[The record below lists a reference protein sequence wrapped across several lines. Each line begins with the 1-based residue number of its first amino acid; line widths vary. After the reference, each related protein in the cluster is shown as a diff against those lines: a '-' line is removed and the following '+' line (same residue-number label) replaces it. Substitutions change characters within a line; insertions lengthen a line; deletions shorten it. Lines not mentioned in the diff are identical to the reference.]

1 MQCPYCAFSPI
12 PDNATICPQCGQTM
26 PQSEMAGKSDPAP
39 MSAEVP
45 EPDAP
50 QDPKGESKADPSV
63 VQVKVDQQVEL
74 VDNGGQVVGVQIDQV
89 SGSVAVGYSIAEVQT
104 LLDQVR
110 TTFQP
115 RPFDG
120 RSPYIGLEAFQEEDA
135 GRFFGREKLVAELV
149 ESLRKGYFT
158 LVAGPSGSG
167 KSSLVR
173 AGLLPAL
180 KKGSLP
186 GSERW
191 LYTSLK
197 PGRAP
202 LEALGRAV
210 ASLTGTLAPVEDLRT
225 RGLKEPGVLQEWL
238 EVALGDQE
246 KRRVLLFVD
255 QFEEIFTQL
264 SQQEE
269 GVRAAFIAA
278 LTKAAKPKGRII
290 ILLTM
295 RSDFISNC
303 AAYPELN
310 TLLNQGF
317 LQVGAMQPA
326 ELVSAIARPA
336 LEVGLQIDPDLVT
349 QVIHDMR
356 DEPGALPLMQFAM
369 QDLFNAQAAKGGVI
383 ALTLADY
390 LARGGLQRAL
400 ERYADTAFE
409 QLSSGEQDLA
419 RGIFQGLVQPGR
431 GTQDTR
437 RTALFEELIPPGHHL
452 PEVEAVLYKLA
463 DARLITTE
471 DRDDLPGDDRT
482 ATLAHE
488 RLLEAWP
495 WLRRLVE
502 ENREAI
508 TQANQIAEDAQN
520 WEGSQRDESYLYT
533 GARLAFAIE
542 GLENGRLTLGGPV
555 LEFVQAA
562 ILRQEA
568 ERQARR
574 QRNQRTIIGLAAAV
588 VVFAVLAAISLTFW
602 RQAQNNAHRAEEQ
615 AGAAAALLDLS
626 QQRGTEAADE
636 RSQALAARATADFNA
651 SVAQAQEEEARRQ
664 ATLALSRQLASQA
677 LSNLLSGE
685 IDTALLL
692 AIQAFEAADT
702 PQARSALL
710 STIEENPRLKNILTG
725 HHDFILDMTYSP
737 DGRLLVSAGCAQR
750 DLGRENCLRGELRV
764 WDPASGRLLTALGEQ
779 YPDILN
785 NAVTSVAFSPN
796 GRYLASGDRSGKV
809 VVWDAIGLRPL
820 TAPIGE
826 MDGEIGYLA
835 FNGRSSVLSAGDGQT
850 IQTWNVV
857 SQQAGGNPY
866 TEIPELVS
874 GQVPAAIAGDGA
886 LLALRTPE
894 YIVIWDTRIANEA
907 TRFYSGAFK
916 DPPGFLNFN
925 QDDTWLAYAV
935 ENEAYAVSTTNADI
949 TTFPM
954 QGHTDRI
961 TRLVFN
967 PINPNIL
974 ATGGRDTSI
983 RLWDVESW
991 LPSDNLTVQQ
1001 SKPGGQM
1008 HTAPL
1013 TGHRDYIT
1021 SLIFSPDGKTLASGS
1036 RDTTIRLWN
1045 WQGTPSLAETFF
1057 QHESEIFSPT
1067 YTPDGKNVVF
1077 AACSQEAENGEDCQ
1091 SSEVWLLDA
1100 TTGKVSGQSLEGG
1113 ANLLTDIAID
1123 PAGKLLAAAGWE
1135 GKIYLWDLATRQM
1148 AGEPLSG
1155 HTDFV
1160 TGLSFSPDGTRL
1172 ASAGRDGQVL
1182 VWDIAERKL
1191 AMAPLTGHSERI
1203 TSLDFSPDG
1212 KLLATGS
1219 RDQDVILW
1227 QIDASP
1233 VISTTLAGHTEQINL
1248 VRFGPDG
1255 KLLASGSA
1263 DGQMFFWDTATG
1275 ARLQTIQA
1283 HKERLSALAFSPD
1296 GRSLATGSWD
1306 RMVQLWDVGTGQPIG
1321 RPLSG
1326 HNDAVNGLTFSLDGT
1341 SLLSSSRDGAIL
1353 RWNVD
1358 AQAWVQRACQIAG
1371 RPLSENE
1378 WRSYAGGSTPYSPV
1392 CAIP

>member
-1 MQCPYCAFSPI
+1 M
-12 PDNATICPQCGQTM
+12 
-26 PQSEMAGKSDPAP
+26 E
-39 MSAEVP
+39 
-45 EPDAP
+45 
-50 QDPKGESKADPSV
+50 
-63 VQVKVDQQVEL
+63 VKVSQQVEKIAE
-74 VDNGGQVVGVQIDQV
+74 GGEVVGVRIDQV
-89 SGSVAVGYSIAEVQT
+89 SGSVAVGYSVDEVQQ

-120 RSPYIGLEAFQEEDA
+120 RSPYVGLEAFQEEDA
-135 GRFFGREKLVAELV
+135 ERFFGREKLVTELV
-149 ESLRKGYFT
+149 EGLRKGYFV

-180 KKGSLP
+180 KKGALP

-197 PGRAP
+197 PGRSP

-210 ASLTGTLAPVEDLRT
+210 ASLTGNLTPVEDLRT
-225 RGLKEPGVLQEWL
+225 KGLNEPALLQQWL

-246 KRRVLLFVD
+246 KRRVILFVD

-264 SQQEE
+264 SPQEE
-269 GVRAAFIAA
+269 AVRAAFITA
-278 LTKAAKPKGRII
+278 LTQAAKPKGRIKV
-290 ILLTM
+290 LLTM
-295 RSDFISNC
+295 RSDFITNC

-336 LEVGLQIDPDLVT
+336 LEVGLRIDPDLVT

-390 LARGGLQRAL
+390 LERGGLQRAL
-400 ERYADTAFE
+400 ERYADAAFD
-409 QLSSGEQDLA
+409 QLSQAEKEMA
-419 RGIFQGLVQPGR
+419 RGIFKGLVQPGR

-437 RTALFEELIPPGHHL
+437 RTALFEELIPPGHKL
-452 PEVEAVLYKLA
+452 PEVEVVLRKLA

-502 ENREAI
+502 ENREVIA
-508 TQANQIAEDAQN
+508 QANQIAEDAQG
-520 WEGSQRDESYLYT
+520 WEQSKRDESYLYS
-533 GARLAFAIE
+533 GARLAAAKE
-542 GLENGRLTLGGPV
+542 GLESGKLGLGGPS

-562 ILRQEA
+562 IQRQET

-574 QRNQRTIIGLAAAV
+574 QRNQRTIIALGAAV
-588 VVFAVLAAISLTFW
+588 VVFAVLAGISLIFW
-602 RQAQNNAHRAEEQ
+602 RQAQANANVAAEQ
-615 AGAAAALLDLS
+615 AGTATALLGLS
-626 QQRGTEAADE
+626 LERGTEAASE
-636 RSQALAARATADFNA
+636 RSQAVAARATADFNA
-651 SVAQAQEEEARRQ
+651 SLAQDQEGEARRQ

-692 AIQAFEAADT
+692 AVQAFQAADT

-725 HHDFILDMTYSP
+725 HHDFILDMAYSP
-737 DGRLLVSAGCAQR
+737 DGQLLASAGCAQR

-764 WDPASGRLLTALGEQ
+764 WDPASGRLLAALGEQ
-779 YPDILN
+779 FPDILN
-785 NAVTSVAFSPN
+785 NTITSVAFSPN
-796 GRYLASGDRSGKV
+796 GRFLASGDRSGKV
-809 VVWDAIGLRPL
+809 VVWDAIGLQPL
-820 TAPIGE
+820 TAPIGQL
-826 MDGEIGYLA
+826 DGEIGYLA
-835 FNGRSSVLSAGDGQT
+835 FNPRSSVLRAGDGLT
-850 IQTWNVV
+850 IQTWNLAN
-857 SQQAGGNPY
+857 QLAEGNPY
-866 TEIPELVS
+866 ADIPGLD
-874 GQVPAAIAGDGA
+874 GGLLPAAIAWDGS
-886 LLALRTPE
+886 LLALRVPE
-894 YIVIWDTRIANEA
+894 YIVVWDTRILNEA
-907 TRFYSGAFK
+907 TRFFSGSFK
-916 DPPGFLNFN
+916 DPPGSLTFN
-925 QDDTWLAYAV
+925 QDGDWLAYALD
-935 ENEAYAVSTTNADI
+935 NEAYAVSTTNADI
-949 TTFPM
+949 STFPM

-961 TRLVFN
+961 TRLAFN
-967 PINPNIL
+967 PIFTNIL
-974 ATGGRDTSI
+974 ATGGWDTTI
-983 RLWDVESW
+983 RLWDVETW
-991 LPSDNLTVQQ
+991 LPTENLTVQQ
-1001 SKPGGQM
+1001 SKPTGQM
-1008 HTAPL
+1008 LTAPL
-1013 TGHRDYIT
+1013 TGHHDYIT

-1036 RDTTIRLWN
+1036 RDTTIRFWN
-1045 WQGTPSLAETFF
+1045 WQGTPSLADAFY

-1077 AACSQEAENGEDCQ
+1077 AVCSQQAENGEDCL

-1100 TTGKVSGQSLEGG
+1100 NSGEVVGEPLKGA
-1113 ANLLTDIAID
+1113 ANLLTNIAID

-1135 GKIYLWDLATRQM
+1135 GKIYLWDLATRQL

-1160 TGLSFSPDGTRL
+1160 TDLSFSPDGSLL
-1172 ASAGRDGQVL
+1172 ASTGRDGQTLLWNV
-1182 VWDIAERKL
+1182 AEQRL
-1191 AMAPLTGHSERI
+1191 AMDPLTGNGERI
-1203 TSLDFSPDG
+1203 ISMDFSPDG
-1212 KLLATGS
+1212 KRLATGS
-1219 RDQDVILW
+1219 RDQKVILW
-1227 QIDASP
+1227 EIEASP
-1233 VISTTLAGHTEQINL
+1233 VISTTLAGHNEQVNL
-1248 VRFGPDG
+1248 VRFSPDG
-1255 KLLASGSA
+1255 GLLASGSA
-1263 DGQMFFWDTATG
+1263 DGQVILWDVESG
-1275 ARLQTIQA
+1275 ARLHTTQA

-1306 RMVQLWDVGTGQPIG
+1306 RTVQLWDVETGQPIG

-1326 HNDAVNGLTFSLDGT
+1326 HNDTVNGLAFNLDGT
-1341 SLLSSSRDGAIL
+1341 TLLSSSRDGTIL
-1353 RWNVD
+1353 RWTVD
-1358 AQAWVQRACQIAG
+1358 PQAWVQRACRIAG
-1371 RPLSENE
+1371 RALSEDE
-1378 WRSYAGGSTPYSPV
+1378 WRTFAGASIPYSPV
-1392 CAIP
+1392 CPAP

>member
-1 MQCPYCAFSPI
+1 MQCPHCAFTPI
-12 PDNATICPQCGQTM
+12 PDNAPTCPQCGQAL
-26 PQSEMAGKSDPAP
+26 PGSG
-39 MSAEVP
+39 AET
-45 EPDAP
+45 
-50 QDPKGESKADPSV
+50 
-63 VQVKVDQQVEL
+63 VQIKVDQQIEQITAA
-74 VDNGGQVVGVQIDQV
+74 GQVVGVQIDQV
-89 SGSVAVGYSIAEVQT
+89 SGSVAVGYSVTEVQI

-120 RSPYIGLEAFQEEDA
+120 RSPYVGLEAFQEEDA

-180 KKGSLP
+180 KNGALP

-191 LYTSLK
+191 LYGSLK

-210 ASLTGTLAPVEDLRT
+210 ASLTGNLAPVEDLRT
-225 RGLKEPGVLQEWL
+225 RGLTEPGVLQEWL

-269 GVRAAFIAA
+269 PMRAAFIAA
-278 LTKAAKPKGRII
+278 LTQAAKPKGRII

-303 AAYPELN
+303 AAYPALN

-317 LQVGAMQPA
+317 LQVGAMQPE

-336 LEVGLQIDPDLVT
+336 LEVGLRIDPDLVT

-369 QDLFNAQAAKGGVI
+369 QDLFDSQAAKGGVI

-400 ERYADTAFE
+400 ERYADAAFG
-409 QLSSGEQDLA
+409 QLSTGEQDLA
-419 RGIFQGLVQPGR
+419 RGIFKGLVQPGR

-437 RTALFEELIPPGHHL
+437 RTALFEELIPPGHQL
-452 PEVEAVLYKLA
+452 REVEEVLYKLA
-463 DARLITTE
+463 NARLITTE

-502 ENREAI
+502 ENRESI

-520 WEGSQRDESYLYT
+520 WERSQRDESYLYT
-533 GARLAFAIE
+533 GARLAFAKE
-542 GLENGRLTLGGPV
+542 GLENGRLTLGGTV

-562 ILRQEA
+562 IQRQEA

-588 VVFAVLAAISLTFW
+588 VVFAVLAVISLTFW

-615 AGAAAALLDLS
+615 AGAAAALLGLS
-626 QQRGTEAADE
+626 QERGTEAANE

-677 LSNLLSGE
+677 LSNLLGGE

-692 AIQAFEAADT
+692 AVQAFEAADT

-725 HHDFILDMTYSP
+725 HHDFILDMAYSP
-737 DGRLLVSAGCAQR
+737 DGRLLASAGCAQR
-750 DLGRENCLRGELRV
+750 DLGRENCLRGELRI
-764 WDPASGRLLTALGEQ
+764 WDPASGRLLAALSEQ
-779 YPDILN
+779 FPDILN
-785 NAVTSVAFSPN
+785 NAITSVAFSPN

-809 VVWDAIGLRPL
+809 VVWDAVGLQPL
-820 TAPIGE
+820 GAPIGE
-826 MDGEIGYLA
+826 LDGEISYLA
-835 FNGRSSVLSAGDGQT
+835 FNARSSVLGAGDGQT

-857 SQQAGGNPY
+857 NQQAGGNPY
-866 TEIPELVS
+866 TDIPELVD
-874 GQVPAAIAGDGA
+874 GQIPASIAGDGS

-894 YIVIWDTRIANEA
+894 YIVVWDTRISNEA
-907 TRFYSGAFK
+907 IRFYSGSFK
-916 DPPGFLNFN
+916 EPPGFLTFN
-925 QDDTWLAYAV
+925 QDGTWLAYTL
-935 ENEAYAVSTTNADI
+935 ENDAYAVSTVNAEI
-949 TTFPM
+949 STFPM

-961 TRLVFN
+961 TRLAFN
-967 PINPNIL
+967 PIFPNIL

-991 LPSDNLTVQQ
+991 LPTDNLSAQQ
-1001 SKPGGQM
+1001 AKPTGQM
-1008 HTAPL
+1008 LTAPL

-1036 RDTTIRLWN
+1036 RDTTIRFWN
-1045 WQGTPSLAETFF
+1045 WQGTSSLAETFY

-1067 YTPDGKNVVF
+1067 YTPDEKNVVF
-1077 AACSQEAENGEDCQ
+1077 AACSQEAENGEDCL
-1091 SSEVWLLDA
+1091 SSEVWLLEA
-1100 TTGKVSGQSLEGG
+1100 ASGKVDGEPLEGA
-1113 ANLLTDIAID
+1113 ANLLTNLAID

-1135 GKIYLWDLATRQM
+1135 GEIYLWDLASRQM
-1148 AGEPLSG
+1148 AREPLSG
-1155 HTDFV
+1155 HTDFI

-1172 ASAGRDGQVL
+1172 ASAGRDGLVL
-1182 VWDIAERKL
+1182 VWDIAGRKL
-1191 AMAPLTGHSERI
+1191 AMEPLTGHSERI

-1212 KLLATGS
+1212 SLLATGS
-1219 RDQDVILW
+1219 RDQDVIVW
-1227 QIDASP
+1227 QIGATP
-1233 VISTTLAGHTEQINL
+1233 VISTTLAGHSEQINQ
-1248 VRFGPDG
+1248 VRFSPDG

-1263 DGQMFFWDTATG
+1263 DGQMIFWEPASG
-1275 ARLQTIQA
+1275 FRLQTIQA

-1306 RMVQLWDVGTGQPIG
+1306 RTVQLWDVETGQPIG
-1321 RPLSG
+1321 RPLNG
-1326 HNDAVNGLTFSLDGT
+1326 HNDAVNGLAFNLDGT
-1341 SLLSSSRDGAIL
+1341 ILLSSSRDGTIL

-1358 AQAWVQRACQIAG
+1358 ARAWVQRACRIAG
-1371 RPLSENE
+1371 RALSENE
-1378 WRSYAGGSTPYSPV
+1378 WRSFAGEDIPYSPV
-1392 CAIP
+1392 CAMP